1 MAAETKLTVMDDL
14 GEIKT
19 IDFVNKFSTNISEL
33 LTLLGVT
40 RKEPLSADMK
50 IKTYKWTTDI
60 DKTKPG
66 EGVTIPLSKV
76 TRKADK
82 EYQVEWIKKRRAVSA
97 EAIAR
102 HGASLAIDQADQRIM
117 REIQNGIKT
126 DFFDFL
132 KTAPTKVTGTGLQ
145 GALAQAWGKLQTFS
159 EFDGSPIVS
168 FVSSLDVADYLG
180 DKAVGADASN
190 VFGMTLLKNF
200 LGMQNVIVLPNVPKG
215 KVYSTAIENLVLAYL
230 DVNGSDLGGMF
241 ADYTDETGLIAS
253 SRDRSLNNLTYE
265 SVFFGALKL
274 FAEIPAGVIEATIKD
289 PSASVPG
296 AGVGG
301 AGGDGEG
308 GGAAGGGAGGGEE
321 ESRGKK

>member
-1 MAAETKLTVMDDL
+1 MAEDKLTIMNDL

-40 RKEPLSADMK
+40 RKEPLSSDMK
-50 IKTYKWTTDI
+50 IKTYKWEKEI
-60 DKTKPG
+60 DSTNPG
-66 EGVTIPLSKV
+66 EGETIPLSKV
-76 TRKADK
+76 TRTKDK
-82 EYQVEWIKKRRAVSA
+82 EYTVEWFKKRRAVSA

-126 DFFDFL
+126 DFFNFL
-132 KTAPTKVTGTGLQ
+132 KADPTKVNGTGLQ
-145 GALAQAWGKLQTFS
+145 GALAQTWGKLQTFS

-168 FVSSLDVADYLG
+168 FVNSLDVADYLG
-180 DKAVGADASN
+180 DKVVGADASN

-200 LGMQNVIVLPNVPKG
+200 LGMQNVIVLPNVPQG
-215 KVYSTAIENLVLAYL
+215 KVYSTAVENLVLAYL

-274 FAEIPAGVIEATIKD
+274 FAEIPKGVIEATIQE
-289 PSASVPG
+289 PSSASAP
-296 AGVGG
+296 A
-301 AGGDGEG
+301 
-308 GGAAGGGAGGGEE
+308 
-321 ESRGKK
+321 SK

>member
-1 MAAETKLTVMDDL
+1 MAAEEKLTIMSDL

-50 IKTYKWTTDI
+50 IRTYKWEKDI
-60 DKTKPG
+60 NATNPG
-66 EGVTIPLSKV
+66 EGETIPLSKV
-76 TRKADK
+76 TRAVDQ
-82 EYQVEWIKKRRAVSA
+82 EYQVAWIKKRRAVSA

-117 REIQNGIKT
+117 REIQNKIKT

-132 KTAPTKVTGTGLQ
+132 KTAPTKVNGKGLQ

-168 FVSSLDVADYLG
+168 FVSSLDAANYLG

-200 LGMQNVIVLPNVPKG
+200 LGMQNVIVLPNVPQG
-215 KVYSTAIENLVLAYL
+215 KVYSTAVENLVLAYL
-230 DVNGSDLGGMF
+230 DVNSSDLGGMF

-274 FAEIPAGVIEATIKD
+274 FAEIPKGVIEATIQA
-289 PSASVPG
+289 PSSASEP
-296 AGVGG
+296 
-301 AGGDGEG
+301 
-308 GGAAGGGAGGGEE
+308 
-321 ESRGKK
+321 STSSK